1 MNGKESGAKEV
12 KQIEDNVKQ
21 TKADP
26 FLVCVYQG
34 LSSSWMVEIEPHSY
48 ISSSRSVSLHHELV
62 VNVDGV
68 KGSAST
74 GLYWE
79 LFNSREIHIDNLHL
93 SLC

>member
-1 MNGKESGAKEV
+1 M
-12 KQIEDNVKQ
+12 
-21 TKADP
+21 
-26 FLVCVYQG
+26 
-34 LSSSWMVEIEPHSY
+34 EIEPHSH
-48 ISSSRSVSLHHELV
+48 ISSSRSVSPYRGLV